1 MTKTSESKVLLAGFP
16 EVTSGGF
23 EHALCWGSGILTR
36 SCTGVETVE
45 KCLADPAIR
54 FLVMDVALEGMNG
67 FEVTL
72 QLRKIH
78 NFSDLVI
85 ILVGWYSL
93 ASVNIALAAGCN
105 EFISKPLDFEF
116 IAGLLNERY
125 SLVLNL

>member
-23 EHALCWGSGILTR
+23 EYALCWGSGILTR

-72 QLRKIH
+72 QLR
-78 NFSDLVI
+78 FVDVS
-85 ILVGWYSL
+85 G
-93 ASVNIALAAGCN
+93 
-105 EFISKPLDFEF
+105 F
-116 IAGLLNERY
+116 
-125 SLVLNL
+125 